1 MPKAEGRW
9 QEGLAKPPKAIS
21 KPPQSHI
28 LGIDSGVQRH
38 PKASLK
44 PHQSHTK
51 ATSRLHQGYTKA
63 TPRLHQGHT
72 KATPRPHQGHTKATS
87 KPPSSPRVTLLPNVC
102 GGPAAAKLAGGAGSS
117 TPKPPLHLPL
127 TPTEKPPGSFDI
139 LPTWAILVWLT
150 WTQ

>member
-44 PHQSHTK
+44 PHQGHTK

-63 TPRLHQGHT
+63 TPR
-72 KATPRPHQGHTKATS
+72 PHQSHTHATL
-87 KPPSSPRVTLLPNVC
+87 KPPTSVVCQRSFRGASWNYRHPERGNTKSETRSPN
-102 GGPAAAKLAGGAGSS
+102 
-117 TPKPPLHLPL
+117 
-127 TPTEKPPGSFDI
+127 
-139 LPTWAILVWLT
+139 
-150 WTQ
+150 QN